1 MTGHDHDDHSHDDH
15 DGHSHAGHS
24 HADHDHHGHGS
35 GHGAHNHAAHASRTR
50 LGWAAG
56 ITAAF
61 LLVEIAGGLIS
72 GSLALLADAG
82 HMFTDAGG
90 LALAW
95 FAAGLALRPA
105 DRLRSYGFDR
115 FAVLVAFGNGLSL
128 FGIAGLIIFEAV
140 QRLMLPAEVM
150 GLPML
155 VIAAA
160 GLVVNIIAFF
170 ILHGGPT
177 SLNMRGAVL
186 HVLGD
191 MLGSAAA
198 ILAALVILATGWSMI
213 DPILSVLVAV
223 LILRSAWGL
232 VRDSGQILLEAAP
245 ANLDSKALAADL
257 MAHIEGVRDVH
268 HVHVWSITE
277 ERRMATLHARIV
289 DATRADEIVLA
300 IKMRLL
306 EAFGIDH
313 ATVEVEL
320 SGCSDKLKAA

>member
-1 MTGHDHDDHSHDDH
+1 MTGHNHHNHGDHAHH
-15 DGHSHAGHS
+15 G
-24 HADHDHHGHGS
+24 HADHGHH

-61 LLVEIAGGLIS
+61 LLVEIVGGIVS

-128 FGIAGLIIFEAV
+128 FGIAGLIIFEAI

-155 VIAAA
+155 VIAAT
-160 GLVVNIIAFF
+160 GLAVNIIAFF
-170 ILHGGPT
+170 ILHGGPA

-186 HVLGD
+186 HVVGD

-198 ILAALVILATGWSMI
+198 IVAALVILATGWTMI

-245 ANLDSKALAADL
+245 PNLDSKALAADL
-257 MAHIEGVRDVH
+257 MATIDGVRDVH

-277 ERRMATLHARIV
+277 ERRMATLHARIIDV
-289 DATRADEIVLA
+289 ARADEIVRA
-300 IKMRLL
+300 IKARLRGT
-306 EAFGIDH
+306 FGIDH
-313 ATVEVEL
+313 ATIEVEVT
-320 SGCSDKLKAA
+320 GCSDNLKAA

>member
-1 MTGHDHDDHSHDDH
+1 MTGHNHHNHGDHAHH
-15 DGHSHAGHS
+15 G
-24 HADHDHHGHGS
+24 HADHGHH

-61 LLVEIAGGLIS
+61 LLVEIVGGLVS

-160 GLVVNIIAFF
+160 GLVVNIVAFF
-170 ILHGGPT
+170 ILHGGPA

-186 HVLGD
+186 HVVGD

-198 ILAALVILATGWSMI
+198 IVAALVILATGWTMI

-257 MAHIEGVRDVH
+257 MATIDGVRDVH

-277 ERRMATLHARIV
+277 ERRMATLHARIIDV
-289 DATRADEIVLA
+289 ARADEIVRA
-300 IKMRLL
+300 IKARLRDT
-306 EAFGIDH
+306 FGIDH
-313 ATVEVEL
+313 ATIEVEVT
-320 SGCSDKLKAA
+320 GCSDSLKAA

>member
-1 MTGHDHDDHSHDDH
+1 MSGHDHHNHDHGDYAHH
-15 DGHSHAGHS
+15 G
-24 HADHDHHGHGS
+24 HADHGHH

-61 LLVEIAGGLIS
+61 LLVEIVGGLIS

-160 GLVVNIIAFF
+160 GLVVNIVAFF
-170 ILHGGPT
+170 VLHGGPA

-186 HVLGD
+186 HVVGD

-198 ILAALVILATGWSMI
+198 IVAALVILATGWTMI

-257 MAHIEGVRDVH
+257 MATIDGVRDVH

-277 ERRMATLHARIV
+277 ERRMATLHARIIDV
-289 DATRADEIVLA
+289 ARADEIVRA
-300 IKMRLL
+300 IKARLRDK
-306 EAFGIDH
+306 FGIDH
-313 ATVEVEL
+313 ATIEVEVT
-320 SGCSDKLKAA
+320 GCSDNLKAA